1 MVVVDAV
8 KVAYDV
14 RGESR
19 ENFTF
24 FSKHNQRVVKGLDTE
39 CHALYNHSEFISK
52 SSYPILDFYTF
63 VFPYIVLFET
73 TNSLNSMNRRDALMR
88 VAALVGTT
96 VSLPALA
103 DTLEASAIR
112 RATTGKPV
120 FFTADQDATVAELAE
135 TIIPTTKTPGAKAA
149 KVNEIIDILVKDCY
163 KEADQK
169 QFLEGLAQ
177 TNKLS
182 QDAYGKA
189 FVQLDPA
196 QRIEIVKKLEADAKQ
211 QRADMAKA
219 RAQNASGQQDV
230 QMPNEKRKSATPFFT
245 MMKDLTL
252 TGYFT
257 SEIGCTQALEY
268 VAVPGRY
275 EGCVP
280 LKPGQ
285 KAWAI

>member
-1 MVVVDAV
+1 
-8 KVAYDV
+8 
-14 RGESR
+14 
-19 ENFTF
+19 
-24 FSKHNQRVVKGLDTE
+24 
-39 CHALYNHSEFISK
+39 
-52 SSYPILDFYTF
+52 
-63 VFPYIVLFET
+63 
-73 TNSLNSMNRRDALMR
+73 MR
-88 VAALVGTT
+88 VAALAGATMT
-96 VSLPALA
+96 LPALA
-103 DTLEASAIR
+103 DTLEASAAR
-112 RATTGKPV
+112 RTLTGKPV

-135 TIIPTTKTPGAKAA
+135 TIIPTTSTPGAKAA
-149 KVNEIIDILVKDCY
+149 KVNEIIDVILKDCY

-169 QFLEGLAQ
+169 RFLEGLAQ

-189 FVQLDPA
+189 FAQLDA
-196 QRIEIVKKLEADAKQ
+196 TQRIEIVKKLEAEAKQ
-211 QRADMAKA
+211 QKEQMAS
-219 RAQNASGQQDV
+219 AQNASGQADLQT
-230 QMPNEKRKSATPFFT
+230 PKAKSERVSPFFT
-245 MMKDLTL
+245 MLKDLTL